1 MSHHVEPDAV
11 GYPPVASGRT
21 LWAWCIYCAGFLL
34 FAGVLTSL
42 SQEFGYDRDV
52 GDMPI
57 VAVVGLLVVAGL
69 VFAFLLPG
77 LIRRSEK
84 SISESRILLL
94 VAISGLAARLVCM
107 TSEPVLEN
115 DYQRYL
121 WDGAVVAAGYNPYE
135 HSPRD
140 IIQDGE
146 AGPLGRLAVEGE
158 ETLSRIG
165 HKPLTTIYP
174 PFAQLLFAVANVI
187 QPWSLTAWRCV
198 LLVFDVVSLFLL
210 IKLLDM
216 TDRSRLWAALYW
228 LNPLVLKEG
237 FNSAHMEPA
246 LIQLVLGA
254 VFLASAGRNTVSTVV
269 LALAAGIKLWPAA
282 LAPLLWRPLAV
293 LPFTLALNAIVF
305 SSLMVF
311 WVAPLLLSAPLESA
325 GLKAYAEGWSTNSAL
340 SPALERSIKWLLTAA
355 SIDTVEASRLA
366 RFLVAGVL
374 CGIVFLLAV
383 REWRSLDDLIRRI
396 TIFVMALVLLSP
408 AQYPWYALWLAP
420 LLVFWPHRAFLLL
433 SATLP
438 LYYLSFYLAARD
450 AHDVFTS
457 FVVWVIWCPVWVM
470 LFYRTLTTS
479 LPAVVESWREKNEV
493 RG

>member
-1 MSHHVEPDAV
+1 MFHHVEPDAV

-21 LWAWCIYCAGFLL
+21 LWQWCIYCAGFLL
-34 FAGVLTSL
+34 FAGLLTSL

-57 VAVVGLLVVAGL
+57 VAIVGLLVVAGL
-69 VFAFLLPG
+69 VFAVFLPG

-84 SISESRILLL
+84 SILESRILFL
-94 VAISGLAARLVCM
+94 VAISGFAARLICM
-107 TSEPVLEN
+107 TGEPVLEN
-115 DYQRYL
+115 DYHRYL
-121 WDGAVVAAGYNPYE
+121 WDGAVVAAGFNPYA

-140 IIQDGE
+140 VIRDGE
-146 AGPLGRLAVEGE
+146 SGPLGRLAVEGE

-174 PFAQLLFAVANVI
+174 PIAQILFAAAHVI
-187 QPWSLTAWRCV
+187 QPWSLMAWRCL
-198 LLVFDVVSLFLL
+198 LLVLDVTSLFLL
-210 IKLLDM
+210 IKLLEM

-246 LIQLVLGA
+246 LIPLVLGA
-254 VFLASAGRNTVSTVV
+254 MFLAWAGRNTASTVV

-282 LAPLLWRPLAV
+282 LAPLLWRPLV
-293 LPFTLALNAIVF
+293 VRPITLGLNVIVF

-311 WVAPLLLSAPLESA
+311 WVTPLLLSAPLENA

-340 SPALERSIKWLLTAA
+340 SPALESLIASLLSVA
-355 SIDTVEASRLA
+355 SIDMVEASPIA
-366 RFLVAGVL
+366 RVLVAGVL
-374 CGIVFLLAV
+374 CGIALVLAL
-383 REWRSLDDLIRRI
+383 RECGSLYDLIRRI

-420 LLVFWPHRAFLLL
+420 LLVFWPHRAFLVL

-438 LYYLSFYLAARD
+438 LYYLSFYFAARES
-450 AHDVFTS
+450 HDVFTS
-457 FVVWVIWCPVWVM
+457 FVVWVIWCPVWM
-470 LFYRTLTTS
+470 LIFYEIVTTTL
-479 LPAVVESWREKNEV
+479 PVAVEGWRDKNEA
-493 RG
+493 RS

>member
-1 MSHHVEPDAV
+1 MQSVT
-11 GYPPVASGRT
+11 PPVASGRT
-21 LWAWCIYCAGFLL
+21 LWAWCTYCAGFLL
-34 FAGVLTSL
+34 FAVVLTSL
-42 SQEFGYDRDV
+42 SREFGGDRDV

-69 VFAFLLPG
+69 GFAVLLPG

-84 SISESRILLL
+84 SILGSRILLL
-94 VAISGLAARLVCM
+94 VVMSGLAARLICM

-115 DYQRYL
+115 DYYRYL

-140 IIQDGE
+140 IIRDGE
-146 AGPLGRLAVEGE
+146 TGPLGRLANEGE

-165 HKPLTTIYP
+165 HKSLTTIYP
-174 PFAQLLFAVANVI
+174 PFVQLLFAVANVI
-187 QPWSLTAWRCV
+187 QPWSLVAWRSV
-198 LLVFDVVSLFLL
+198 LLVLDVVSLFLL
-210 IKLLDM
+210 IKLLDL
-216 TDRSRLWAALYW
+216 TGRSRVWAALYW

-246 LIQLVLGA
+246 LIPLVLGA
-254 VFLASAGRNTVSTVV
+254 MFLAATARNTASTVV

-282 LAPLLWRPLAV
+282 LAPLIWRPLV
-293 LPFTLALNAIVF
+293 GSPFILALNAIVF

-340 SPALERSIKWLLTAA
+340 SPALEKSIKWLLTVA
-355 SIDTVEASRLA
+355 SIDTVEANVLA
-366 RFLVAGVL
+366 RFLVTGVL
-374 CGIVFLLAV
+374 CGLALLLAM
-383 REWRSLDDLIRRI
+383 REWRSLDDLIRRVSV
-396 TIFVMALVLLSP
+396 FVMALVLLSP

-420 LLVFWPHRAFLLL
+420 LLVFWPHRAFLFL

-438 LYYLSFYLAARD
+438 LYYLSFHFAARD

-457 FVVWVIWCPVWVM
+457 VVVWVIWCPVWM
-470 LFYRTLTTS
+470 MIAYGILMDR
-479 LPAVVESWREKNEV
+479 LPAGIENRRVKNAMRV
-493 RG
+493 